1 VVCRVTSGEEAAV
14 EWYGGIIVHDGY
26 IVVVT
31 GDIGVLHK
39 MEERDERE

>member
-1 VVCRVTSGEEAAV
+1 VVFSVTNVEETAV
-14 EWYGGIIVHDGY
+14 ECYGGIIVHDGY